1 MARKVQPAETVV
13 NSDKPAAYLNFRIR
27 TKDGKTKSLGK
38 FGLGLFASNKL
49 DANLIKHLREN
60 EEAIHSLL
68 DALSV
73 TFHEVGTEDEE
84 IKFDF

>member
-49 DANLIKHLREN
+49 DANL
-60 EEAIHSLL
+60 
-68 DALSV
+68 V
-73 TFHEVGTEDEE
+73 
-84 IKFDF
+84 